1 MPIDSALGLCQY
13 PPKQSGFTE
22 PGKVAQDEDKAT
34 LGRRFPFCSQDNVS
48 LRKGIVRG
56 LCPYAP
62 FLVSLGSV
70 SLGKSTRGGFPHG
83 HQRKLLS
90 WRAVCLQKQPT
101 SGMGRAEVP

>member
-22 PGKVAQDEDKAT
+22 PGKVAQDADKAT
-34 LGRRFPFCSQDNVS
+34 LGRRFPFRSQNNVS
-48 LRKGIVRG
+48 LRKGVFRG
-56 LCPYAP
+56 LYSYAP

-90 WRAVCLQKQPT
+90 PRAVCLQKQPT
-101 SGMGRAEVP
+101 SGIGHAEVL

>member
-1 MPIDSALGLCQY
+1 MPIDNALGLCQY
-13 PPKQSGFTE
+13 PPNQSGFTE

-34 LGRRFPFCSQDNVS
+34 LGRRFPFCPQDNVS
-48 LRKGIVRG
+48 LRKGIIRG

-70 SLGKSTRGGFPHG
+70 SLGKSTQGGFPHG

-90 WRAVCLQKQPT
+90 RRAVCLQKQPT